1 LKLIIAISGFH
12 GTGKSTY
19 ARALA
24 KEFGLRHISAGM
36 IFRKIA
42 KEKGISLEELSKI
55 AEKNQRIDYMVDE
68 KTRHEAKKGNV
79 ILEGHLAGWMA
90 NDYAGIKIFLTAP
103 DSVRFKRIAKRERI
117 PLKEARQILYL
128 ENAERKRWKK
138 IYKIN
143 AEDLSV
149 YDIILNTGLLP
160 LDSTIKVLKEIV
172 REYISTHRGKY
183 HQCR

>member
-19 ARALA
+19 AKALA

-42 KEKGISLEELSKI
+42 KEKRISLEELSKI
-55 AEKNQRIDYMVDE
+55 AERNQRIDYMVDE

-90 NDYAGIKIFLTAP
+90 NDYADIKIFLTAS
-103 DSVRFKRIAKRERI
+103 DSVRFERIAKREKI

-138 IYKIN
+138 IYKVN
-143 AEDLSV
+143 TEDLSI
-149 YDIILNTGLLP
+149 YDVVLNSGLLP
-160 LDSTIKVLKEIV
+160 LDSTINLLKFLV
-172 REYISTHRGKY
+172 KLYISSKTPVTHS
-183 HQCR
+183 

>member
-19 ARALA
+19 AKTLA

-42 KEKGISLEELSKI
+42 KEKRISLKELSKI
-55 AEKNQRIDYMVDE
+55 AEKNQRIDRMIDE
-68 KTRHEAKKGNV
+68 KTKREAKKGNA

-103 DSVRFKRIAKRERI
+103 NSVRLERIAKREKI
-117 PLKEARQILYL
+117 SLKEARQILYL

-143 AEDLSV
+143 TEDLSI
-149 YDIILNTGLLP
+149 YDIVLNTGLLP
-160 LDSTIKVLKEIV
+160 LDSTIKVLKEV
-172 REYISTHRGKY
+172 VKEYISKHRGK
-183 HQCR
+183 